1 MQRFWF
7 FPPFVLACAA
17 MMAPHPGYAQAP
29 VACPPSQNRIIQVCD
44 PGLAQ
49 FDSDSV
55 QAYLTAHSLP
65 ATDASTVFQYARTDL
80 RDELRAFEFVRLLDI
95 VLRAPVQRTSH

>member
-44 PGLAQ
+44 TDLWQ

-55 QAYLTAHSLP
+55 QAYLTAHSLA
-65 ATDASTVFQYARTDL
+65 ATDSTAMLGQ
-80 RDELRAFEFVRLLDI
+80 
-95 VLRAPVQRTSH
+95 VLAGPIEHLNQGTEAVAVGAG